1 MSTPYQQD
9 LMLLVPPFQEL
20 LILCLSYPLL
30 SLFEGNSFSAFN
42 PSEPVNP
49 YTLVHTHAHTG
60 ETLLEVH
67 THWGTQHSGSSGQ
80 PQCST
85 PGTGGGSGALLK
97 GTSSVE
103 EGVREGCTA
112 TSPVHI
118 FSNGLGFEP
127 TNLRLPVQLLN
138 Q

>member
-85 PGTGGGSGALLK
+85 PGTGGGFRCLAQGHLIRGRGRKRGLHSYFP
-97 GTSSVE
+97 
-103 EGVREGCTA
+103 R
-112 TSPVHI
+112 PHI
-118 FSNGLGFEP
+118 FQRVGIRTDQPPVTGP
-127 TNLRLPVQLLN
+127 TP
-138 Q
+138 